1 MVHFFLLCLR
11 HMGHLYDVSRPPIFS
26 VKSRVLAK
34 NKEPFLTISSKR
46 EKAKLTPREDL
57 DSERDLAQLAHLIK
71 EAGNDAREKTKKAM
85 NDHYLKLKN
94 LVQAALET
102 TAR

>member
-1 MVHFFLLCLR
+1 M
-11 HMGHLYDVSRPPIFS
+11 
-26 VKSRVLAK
+26 
-34 NKEPFLTISSKR
+34 
-46 EKAKLTPREDL
+46 TPKEDL